1 MNIMF
6 LKNHGGKGTF
16 FLSYTVTRLEG
27 YMVKG
32 LRYLKFE
39 SCMMKLTKRGTLSD
53 PP

>member
-6 LKNHGGKGTF
+6 LKNHGAKVRF
-16 FLSYTVTRLEG
+16 FLGYSVTRLEG

-32 LRYLKFE
+32 LRYLKYE

-53 PP
+53 SP